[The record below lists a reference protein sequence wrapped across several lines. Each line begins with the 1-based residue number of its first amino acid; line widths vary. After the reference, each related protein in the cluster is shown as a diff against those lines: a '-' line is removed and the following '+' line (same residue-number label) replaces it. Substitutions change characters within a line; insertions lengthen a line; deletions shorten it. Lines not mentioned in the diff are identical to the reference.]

1 MASRQEDG
9 RSPAA
14 ARNANQQNSVGRPT
28 AAALQYFYVPMTWP
42 PHRLSAMVHQLSA
55 KITQLL
61 AVVTHFGDLAIL
73 MPLVALTSVWLAARV
88 SRVSAVWWLVAV
100 GYCIGLTATVKVAF
114 VGCPPITDLH
124 SPSGHTSFSTLVYGA
139 ITWILARESTG
150 LRRVLA
156 VIMGSGLIIA
166 IAASRTFLQ
175 AHSPREVYF
184 GLAIGL
190 ISLCLFVQGWRRDP
204 YIEIQ
209 PAGTARIGTPP
220 VGMLVVGTLGLAL
233 LGWNLNHYPEPFLR
247 TLSFL
252 LSPYIGCR

>member
-1 MASRQEDG
+1 
-9 RSPAA
+9 
-14 ARNANQQNSVGRPT
+14 
-28 AAALQYFYVPMTWP
+28 MTWAS
-42 PHRLSAMVHQLSA
+42 HRLSTMINQLAA
-55 KITQLL
+55 KVSHLL
-61 AVVTHFGDLAIL
+61 AVATLFGDLAIL
-73 MPLVALTSVWLAARV
+73 MPLVALTTMWLVARI
-88 SRVSAVWWLVAV
+88 SRASAVWWLIAV

-156 VIMGSGLIIA
+156 VVMGSGLIIA
-166 IAASRTFLQ
+166 IAASRTILQ
-175 AHSPREVYF
+175 AHSAREVYF

-190 ISLCLFVQGWRRDP
+190 ISLCLFIQGWRRDP

-209 PAGTARIGTPP
+209 PSGAARIFTPP
-220 VGMLVVGTLGLAL
+220 VGLPVVGTLGLAL

-247 TLSFL
+247 TLSF
-252 LSPYIGCR
+252 SFYPHIGCG